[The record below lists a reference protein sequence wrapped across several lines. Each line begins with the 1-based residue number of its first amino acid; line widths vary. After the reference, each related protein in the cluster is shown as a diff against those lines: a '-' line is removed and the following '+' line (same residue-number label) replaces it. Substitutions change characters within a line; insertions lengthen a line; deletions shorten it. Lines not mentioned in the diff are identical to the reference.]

1 MEQIEQYSSFTD
13 DIYFLSEEKEMED
26 VPSLPPFLI
35 FVQNWNVLSSS
46 SARLE
51 SEKLKETQGSLCSS
65 FESRFPSFPSR

>member
-13 DIYFLSEEKEMED
+13 DIYFLSEEKEMEG

-35 FVQNWNVLSSS
+35 FVQNWNVLSFS

-51 SEKLKETQGSLCSS
+51 SEKLKET
-65 FESRFPSFPSR
+65 